1 MIFLIVLAYV
11 WQSGRGGHNAAA
23 AVLHASA
30 FQLGLGRQLDEF
42 MIALGEG
49 REIKAKGFDDAT
61 VRRAAAVAFAL
72 FVVADDEDAGLEQR
86 AVEGFHP
93 RRRQIEEFSLAA
105 CRRPGDRPRAF
116 LPILPLRLLDQPAD
130 QFEGVRRQTEIGLGL
145 LNAISFAA
153 DGDEIEFSG
162 VVINQANVTPSEGG
176 VANTVTLT
184 GTTSGP
190 ATVTWW
196 GFFGLV

>member
-1 MIFLIVLAYV
+1 
-11 WQSGRGGHNAAA
+11 
-23 AVLHASA
+23 
-30 FQLGLGRQLDEF
+30 
-42 MIALGEG
+42 
-49 REIKAKGFDDAT
+49 
-61 VRRAAAVAFAL
+61 
-72 FVVADDEDAGLEQR
+72 
-86 AVEGFHP
+86 
-93 RRRQIEEFSLAA
+93 
-105 CRRPGDRPRAF
+105 
-116 LPILPLRLLDQPAD
+116 LRLLDQPAD